1 MVCSAYGPY
10 YNLFRPEEKSDQE
23 KLEEQRMLIDDLG
36 IKASDGGSLDA
47 SVFSGEEELFA
58 FDRTY
63 SRLTEMQSKAYWNLE
78 SVGGSY
84 G

>member
-1 MVCSAYGPY
+1 MCSAYGPY
-10 YNLFRPEEKSDQE
+10 YDLFRPEEKSDQE

-36 IKASDGGSLDA
+36 IKAADGGSLDA

-63 SRLTEMQSKAYWNLE
+63 SRFIGNAKQSLLQWE
-78 SVGGSY
+78 SDHH
-84 G
+84 